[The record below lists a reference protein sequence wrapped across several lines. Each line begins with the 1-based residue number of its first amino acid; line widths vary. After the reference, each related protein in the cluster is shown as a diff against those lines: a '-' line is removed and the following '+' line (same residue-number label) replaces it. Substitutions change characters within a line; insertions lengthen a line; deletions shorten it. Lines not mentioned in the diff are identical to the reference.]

1 MAAIGRFF
9 AHHSIVWGLFSLPAI
24 PMVAQ
29 LAANPASAGDL
40 LHPSGEFA
48 ARFMIVAMM
57 ATPLHM
63 LWTKAGW
70 TRWLMRHR
78 RALGLAA
85 FGYAVLHTLLYLVDM
100 ETLRNVLA
108 EFWALSIWTGWAAL
122 AIFVPLAITS
132 NDGLQ
137 RQMGRSW
144 RLLHKGAYFAALLTL
159 VHWIFIQNNLS
170 AALVHFVP
178 LAALEIYRVVKSRTG
193 RRKFAAF

>member
-9 AHHSIVWGLFSLPAI
+9 THRFVVWGLFSLPAI
-24 PMVAQ
+24 PMVAR
-29 LAANPASAGDL
+29 LAADPTSASGL

-63 LWTKAGW
+63 LWPKAGW
-70 TRWLMRHR
+70 TRSLVRHR
-78 RALGLAA
+78 RALGVAA
-85 FGYAVLHTLLYLVDM
+85 FGYAVLHNLLYLVDM

-132 NDGLQ
+132 TDGFQ
-137 RQMGRSW
+137 RRMARSW
-144 RLLHKGAYFAALLTL
+144 RLLHRGIYVAALCTL
-159 VHWIFIQNNLS
+159 VHWIFIQSNLG

-178 LAALEIYRVVKSRTG
+178 LAMLEIYRVVKSRAA
-193 RRKFAAF
+193 RRHLAAF